1 MSHLYVSL
9 NHLDEII
16 KGYIPNLPGV
26 GLIAVTVSKA
36 TGPEVK
42 HQSFPTPD
50 QLNRTL
56 YIDCYHRLYFQSFT
70 GCDSRPLV
78 LHPGCTIRSLE
89 YFKIKSPGHNFK
101 MHACMHAKLL
111 QLCLNLCDSRDY
123 SPPGSSV
130 HGILQARILEWVAM
144 PSSRGIFPTQG
155 LNLCLLCLLHRQV
168 GSLPLVPPLCG
179 SDSKES
185 ASNAGDLGSVPR

>member
-9 NHLDEII
+9 NHLDKII
-16 KGYIPNLPGV
+16 KGYILNLPAV
-26 GLIAVTVSKA
+26 GLIAVTISKA
-36 TGPEVK
+36 TGQEVK
-42 HQSFPTPD
+42 HQSLPTPNP
-50 QLNRTL
+50 LNKTL

-78 LHPGCTIRSLE
+78 LHPGCTIRSLA

-101 MHACMHAKLL
+101 MHACMHAKSL
-111 QLCLNLCDSRDY
+111 QLCLNLCDSTDY

-130 HGILQARILEWVAM
+130 HGILHARILEWVAM

-155 LNLCLLCLLHRQV
+155 LNPCLLGLMHWQVDSLL
-168 GSLPLVPPLCG
+168 LVPPG
-179 SDSKES
+179 KPI
-185 ASNAGDLGSVPR
+185 N